1 MNLLIRTRDAS
12 GGKSLGTSE
21 RILANRSAA
30 IHPIPVGYNQ
40 EMPFRHDPNT
50 LWPTSLVDWLVIL
63 MLGALLVAMLWP
75 AIAF

>member
-1 MNLLIRTRDAS
+1 
-12 GGKSLGTSE
+12 
-21 RILANRSAA
+21 
-30 IHPIPVGYNQ
+30 
-40 EMPFRHDPNT
+40 MPFRRNPNT

>member
-1 MNLLIRTRDAS
+1 
-12 GGKSLGTSE
+12 
-21 RILANRSAA
+21 
-30 IHPIPVGYNQ
+30 
-40 EMPFRHDPNT
+40 MPFRHDPNT